1 MSLLLAVAGMAGCK
15 QNATEN
21 DVAKA
26 IQSGGKV
33 VADAAPT
40 EQSSAQAAATS
51 EQKEAKA
58 SPEQEASPEQ
68 RIRESLTGNL
78 PRLSIVSFKESHAP
92 GIYQVEINGGE
103 VIHVTADGK
112 HIINGDLLA
121 IQPGGVENITETWR
135 SKKRV
140 DALQSLKDEDLV
152 VYQAEGEEK
161 GEIIAF
167 TDTSCGYC
175 RKFHQEIPQLNAMG
189 ITVKYAAWPRYGLQS
204 PAGQTMAHI
213 WCSSDREHTM
223 TLAKTSQPVPK
234 PEGKCNTK
242 VIDDQIALGREVG
255 VRGTPAVYLSDGRK
269 VGGYREAA
277 ELAAEL
283 NIAATGGQPSADTA
297 AAQ

>member
-1 MSLLLAVAGMAGCK
+1 MALLLTVAGISGCK
-15 QNATEN
+15 QESSEN
-21 DVAKA
+21 DVAQA
-26 IQSGGKV
+26 IQSGGEQPAESAAEAPADTAKEATA
-33 VADAAPT
+33 ADAEQTMT
-40 EQSSAQAAATS
+40 EV
-51 EQKEAKA
+51 
-58 SPEQEASPEQ
+58 SPEQQ
-68 RIRESLTGNL
+68 IRSSLTANL
-78 PRLSIVSFKESHAP
+78 PRLSIVSMQESHAP

-112 HIINGDLLA
+112 HILNGDLLA
-121 IQPGGVENITETWR
+121 VQPGGVENITETWR
-135 SKKRV
+135 STKRV
-140 DALQSLKDEDLV
+140 AALQSLKDEDLV

-161 GEIIAF
+161 GEVIAF

-213 WCSSDREHTM
+213 WCSGDREKLMTM
-223 TLAKTSQPVPK
+223 AKTSQPVPK
-234 PEGKCNTK
+234 PEGKCDTK

-255 VRGTPAVYLSDGRK
+255 VRGTPAVYLNDGRK

-277 ELAAEL
+277 DLAAEL
-283 NIAATGGQPSADTA
+283 NIAVNTAAAPAETA